1 MKLYFFYSFPVTTT
15 YLKLPLVFLVV
26 NYLNAKF
33 FVRDQ
38 ILNHLQW
45 KILNGK
51 KKKITR
57 LKPYEDVYIVTKG
70 FYSLTVITSN
80 YEAKH
85 YNKVHVY
92 TFIRCSELIVSQ

>member
-1 MKLYFFYSFPVTTT
+1 ME
-15 YLKLPLVFLVV
+15 
-26 NYLNAKF
+26 
-33 FVRDQ
+33 
-38 ILNHLQW
+38 
-45 KILNGK
+45 K
-51 KKKITR
+51 KKKVTQ

-92 TFIRCSELIVSQ
+92 TFIRCSELTVSQ